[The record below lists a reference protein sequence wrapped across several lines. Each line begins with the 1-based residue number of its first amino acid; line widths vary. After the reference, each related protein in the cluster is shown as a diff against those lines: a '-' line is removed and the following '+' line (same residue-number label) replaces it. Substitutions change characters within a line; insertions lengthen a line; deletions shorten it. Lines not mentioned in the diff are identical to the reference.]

1 MKKSFLPFLAL
12 LLIAAAPNP
21 AVEAERAFAAAV
33 AEQGVKRGFLAFA
46 APGAFMFAP
55 SRKSVSEVFAGT
67 PERVESPPLAWWP
80 EFAGMARS
88 GEFGFTTGSASVP
101 TRYFTVW
108 RRQPNGS
115 WKWIYDGGVM
125 LSAPMPAPGDRPVL
139 ELPPADAA
147 AGSAAQALAEI
158 APLEIALASASAAD
172 ARGALTP
179 YLLPQAL
186 VGGSPKATWPG
197 VAGQAEGLAQ
207 RPAAMILTPAGGE
220 ASEAGD
226 LAFTY
231 GDAAWKQGDTP
242 RLGHYLRIWQKRR
255 EGWRLAVDLLLPEPP
270 RTGANPS

>member
-1 MKKSFLPFLAL
+1 MRTALFAL
-12 LLIAAAPNP
+12 LLGAAAPHPNP
-21 AVEAERAFAAAV
+21 AVQAERDFAAAV

-55 SRKSVSEVFAGT
+55 SRKSVPEVFADT

-108 RRQPNGS
+108 RQQPDGS
-115 WKWIYDGGVM
+115 WKWIYDGGVP

-158 APLEIALASASAAD
+158 APLEAALARATAAD
-172 ARGALTP
+172 ARAALRP

-186 VGGSPKATWPG
+186 VGGSPRATWPG
-197 VAGQAEGLAQ
+197 AAGQSEGLAQ
-207 RPAAMILTPAGGE
+207 RPSAMTLSPSGGE
-220 ASEAGD
+220 ASAAGD
-226 LAFTY
+226 LAFTC
-231 GDAAWKQGDTP
+231 GEAAWQQGETA
-242 RLGHYLRIWQKRR
+242 RRGHYLRIWQKRR

-270 RTGANPS
+270 PRMASPD

>member
-1 MKKSFLPFLAL
+1 MRPLLPLLAL
-12 LLIAAAPNP
+12 LLTAAAPNP

-55 SRKSVSEVFAGT
+55 SRKSVPEVFADT

-108 RRQPNGS
+108 RRQADGS
-115 WKWIYDGGVM
+115 WKWIYDGGVP

-158 APLEIALASASAAD
+158 APVEAALARATAAD
-172 ARGALTP
+172 ARTALIP

-186 VGGSPKATWPG
+186 VGGSPRATWPG
-197 VAGQAEGLAQ
+197 AAGQAEGLAQ
-207 RPAAMILTPAGGE
+207 RPASMTLTPVGGE
-220 ASEAGD
+220 ASAAGD

-231 GDAAWKQGDTP
+231 GDAAWRQGETP
-242 RLGHYLRIWQKRR
+242 RIGHYLRIWQKRR

-270 RTGANPS
+270 PRSTNAG

>member
-1 MKKSFLPFLAL
+1 MKTALLAL
-12 LLIAAAPNP
+12 LLAGAAPHPNP
-21 AVEAERAFAAAV
+21 AVQAERDFAAAV

-55 SRKSVSEVFAGT
+55 SRKSVPEVFADT

-88 GEFGFTTGSASVP
+88 GEFGFTTGAASVP

-108 RRQPNGS
+108 RRQPDGS
-115 WKWIYDGGVM
+115 WRWIYDGGVP
-125 LSAPMPAPGDRPVL
+125 LAAAMPAPGDRPVL

-147 AGSAAQALAEI
+147 AGSAAEALAEL
-158 APLEIALASASAAD
+158 APVEAALARATAAD
-172 ARGALTP
+172 ARAALKP

-186 VGGSPKATWPG
+186 VGGSPGATWPG
-197 VAGQAEGLAQ
+197 AAGQAEGLAQ
-207 RPAAMILTPAGGE
+207 RPPAMTLRASGGE
-220 ASEAGD
+220 ASAAGD

-231 GDAAWKQGDTP
+231 GDAAWRQGDTP

-255 EGWRLAVDLLLPEPP
+255 EGWRVAVDLLLPEPP
-270 RTGANPS
+270 PRGAVGS